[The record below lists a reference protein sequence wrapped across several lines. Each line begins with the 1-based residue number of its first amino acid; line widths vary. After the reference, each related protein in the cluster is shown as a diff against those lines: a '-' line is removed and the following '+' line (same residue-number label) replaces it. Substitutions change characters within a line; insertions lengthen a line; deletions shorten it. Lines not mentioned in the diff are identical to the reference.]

1 MTAKQRHFLGVAAA
15 LLLALAAGLEGCRP
29 RRQPAPKPPAEETIP
44 AAMPPA
50 ATVEPAETG
59 TEDEAE
65 SAPTATVARVTL
77 THAVSAGG
85 RVVANRDVEVKC
97 KASGTIA
104 QLPFD
109 VCDTVKK
116 GDLVA
121 QLDPVDEQ
129 RKVRQAEIQLS
140 VSRASLASVKENLDI
155 AEANLAIEQ
164 RKAESDLKAAE
175 SNEENVRA
183 RAARM
188 QELLK
193 GKLCSQEEYDN
204 AAAAAVQAA
213 SSLANTRVRGEELRN
228 QGRSL
233 AVRRQDMKQ
242 AEAAVARDEIAL
254 SIAQDRLLDTKVAAP
269 IDGVVTRRD
278 LQIGQIIASA
288 TSNVGGGTAILTI
301 SDLSRLFV
309 LAPVREHDIGLIRT
323 GLPVVITADA
333 FPGRRFN
340 GRVVRIAPCGEITGD
355 DVTFTVKIEILDK
368 EMLKP
373 EMSATAEI
381 IVERKPHALAVP
393 RHALQKTTEGVMAV
407 EVVQKDGKVVCRTVK
422 TGLGDGNRVEILAGL
437 KEGETVRL
445 CIPAPEPPETKT
457 EETAAPPA
465 PAPAAATEE
474 KTEAAPAPR
483 SVPAAS
489 SSVMITFGD

>member
-1 MTAKQRHFLGVAAA
+1 MTASKRQLLSAGTA
-15 LLLALAAGLEGCRP
+15 LLLTLAAGLEGCRP
-29 RRQPAPKPPAEETIP
+29 RRSPPAPKPPAEGT
-44 AAMPPA
+44 AAQPPA
-50 ATVEPAETG
+50 VQTDA
-59 TEDEAE
+59 AE
-65 SAPTATVARVTL
+65 SADTEAAAANENAATAAVTRTTL
-77 THAVSAGG
+77 TRTVTAAGKI
-85 RVVANRDVEVKC
+85 VANRDVEVKC
-97 KASGTIA
+97 KASGTIV
-104 QLPFD
+104 QLPSD
-109 VCDTVKK
+109 VCDAVKK
-116 GDLVA
+116 GDLLA

-140 VSRASLASVKENLDI
+140 VSRANLASAKENLDI

-183 RAARM
+183 RAVRM

-213 SSLANTRVRGEELRN
+213 SSLANTKVRGEELRN

-233 AVRRQDMKQ
+233 GVRRQDMKQ

-278 LQIGQIIASA
+278 LQVGQIIASA
-288 TSNVGGGTAILTI
+288 TSNVGGGTPILTL

-309 LAPVREHDIGLIRT
+309 LAPVREHDIGLLRN
-323 GLPVVITADA
+323 GLPVAITADA

-340 GRVVRIAPCGEITGD
+340 GRVVRIAPCGETNGN

-381 IVERKPHALAVP
+381 IVERKPRVLAVP
-393 RHALQKTTEGVMAV
+393 RQALRETTDGGTAV
-407 EVVQKDGKVVCRTVK
+407 EVVQKDGKVVCRTVR
-422 TGLGDGNRVEILAGL
+422 TGLGDGSLVEILSGL
-437 KEGETVRL
+437 KEGETVL
-445 CIPAPEPPETKT
+445 LHTPAPETSEKKPETT
-457 EETAAPPA
+457 
-465 PAPAAATEE
+465 PAASPPSPVNSGEKDAT
-474 KTEAAPAPR
+474 PAPR
-483 SVPAAS
+483 PTVTS
-489 SSVMITFGD
+489 SSVTTFFGG